1 MKRQLLI
8 LIAFCLVLITA
19 QAGNA
24 NHIHENVRETPY
36 PQKRRDN
43 TLYINPTATFL
54 NA

>member
-24 NHIHENVRETPY
+24 NHIHENVRET
-36 PQKRRDN
+36 RIRSTD
-43 TLYINPTATFL
+43 TLYI
-54 NA
+54 